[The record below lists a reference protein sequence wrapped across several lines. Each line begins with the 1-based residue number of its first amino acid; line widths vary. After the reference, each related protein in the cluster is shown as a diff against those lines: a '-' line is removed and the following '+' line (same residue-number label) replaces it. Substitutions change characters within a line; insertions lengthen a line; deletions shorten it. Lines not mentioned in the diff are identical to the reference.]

1 MVRPSVRLALDFCSE
16 MLGVALHARSGV
28 EPVFIVEARGSSLG
42 RVTRMLKRALEH
54 EGVGVRDLHEV
65 ILATGPGRLM
75 GIKVSHAFAYG
86 LKEATSQVALYGMN
100 RFDALSTLLPN
111 DQGGWVVLGS
121 HGKAAIASGYTPSGG
136 VLLRRAEP
144 VVGLKENLLEL
155 VGQEPCV
162 SDLSDFSRL
171 PRVSVLE
178 PEEVTR
184 IILRRLVSG
193 EDCALYFSKDPEPCF
208 FRPFMSLGQSG
219 KERVVF

>member
-1 MVRPSVRLALDFCSE
+1 MVRSSVRLVLDFCSE
-16 MLGVALHARSGV
+16 MLGVALHTRSGV

-65 ILATGPGRLM
+65 VLATGPGRLM

-86 LKEATSQVALYGMN
+86 LKEATSQVALYGLN
-100 RFDALSTLLPN
+100 RLDALSTLLPS
-111 DQGGWVVLGS
+111 DLGGWVVLGS
-121 HGKAAIASGYTPSGG
+121 HGKAAIACGYTPSGG
-136 VLLRRAEP
+136 ALLRRADP
-144 VVGLKENLLEL
+144 VVELKEKLLEL

-162 SDLSDFSRL
+162 SDLCDFGRL

-184 IILRRLVSG
+184 IILRRLVSV